1 MIELA
6 RPGLLAW
13 ACAENTQSAFPSF
26 RTRGPFRA
34 IPAIGSTECGPPSH
48 RPTATGVLGIKVH
61 QIDNFA
67 LAPLYVYLF
76 YQDVPVIASDESR
89 K

>member
-1 MIELA
+1 M
-6 RPGLLAW
+6 GLRG
-13 ACAENTQSAFPSF
+13 EYPIGFPF
-26 RTRGPFRA
+26 
-34 IPAIGSTECGPPSH
+34 IPDPWTLSCHSSHRVQFCGPPSH

-76 YQDVPVIASDESR
+76 YQDVPVMASDESR